1 MTPAFHLEVGE
12 DHLATLT
19 FDLPGRKANIFTRS
33 ALAELDQLLLE
44 LPRRDDIG
52 CLVLVSAKPGMF
64 IAGAD
69 VAEIASV
76 SDPDQAETG
85 SRYGHRLFSAWES
98 LPFPTVS
105 AVSGTCL
112 GGGTE
117 ISLASTYI
125 VLSDRPDL
133 RIGLPEVRLGILPA
147 WGGCVRLPLRVGLV
161 AALDLILAGKSVS
174 GRQALRLGLADALFP
189 EAGYLH
195 HVRDFARS
203 KVGRKRSRRKA
214 AGGLRRRLLE
224 GSLGRWFVLDQA
236 KRKTLATTRGR
247 YPAPIA
253 ALEVVRIGLE
263 KGPSAGFDA
272 EARAVRELAVS
283 ATAKNLIHLF
293 GLMEAAKKD
302 GPADGS
308 TASQRSEPSEPS
320 QASQTPEVRRPAVL
334 GAGVMGGGIAHLMA
348 DRAGL
353 PVRVK
358 DLQPA
363 ALSTAMKHAAAL
375 FERQIRRRRLKP
387 DEMRRKMALL
397 QPTLE
402 DAGLAGADFV
412 LEAVV
417 ENLAVKQALFADLS
431 RRLAPAAILA
441 TNTSSL
447 SIDDI
452 GQLATRRERVVGMH
466 FFNPV
471 DRMPLVE
478 VVAGS
483 LTGEIA
489 VRTATAFARRL
500 GKTPVVVRDG
510 PGFLVNRLL
519 AFYSAEAMWLLDEGH
534 RVEAIDRSL
543 VEWGMPMGPLR
554 LADEVGLDVS
564 AKVGYILHQAF
575 PDRLHFPAWIERIS
589 GDADRLGTKSG
600 RGVYRY
606 KDGHEQEADPA
617 FYAILGLAPAAELAA
632 PSAERLILPMVN
644 EAARCLAE
652 GLVEGPGALDL
663 ALVLGIGFPPFR
675 GGLCRW
681 ADSEGLDSVVQRL
694 EALAA
699 ERGPRLAP
707 SAALRQFAAR
717 GGFYSD
723 RAAAT

>member
-1 MTPAFHLEVGE
+1 MAPAFHLEVGE

-19 FDLPGRKANIFTRS
+19 FDLPDRKANIFTRQ

-69 VAEIASV
+69 VAEIAGV
-76 SDPDQAETG
+76 SDPDQAEAG
-85 SRYGHRLFSAWES
+85 SRYGHRLFSAWEN

-117 ISLASTYI
+117 LSLASTYI

-133 RIGLPEVRLGILPA
+133 RIGLPEVKLGILPA
-147 WGGCVRLPLRVGLV
+147 WGGCVRLPRRVGLV
-161 AALDLILAGKSVS
+161 AALDLILAGKAVS
-174 GRQALRLGLADALFP
+174 GRQALRMGLADALFP
-189 EAGYLH
+189 EAGFLH
-195 HVRDFARS
+195 HVRDFARG
-203 KVGRKRSRRKA
+203 KVGRKRSRRRPV
-214 AGGLRRRLLE
+214 GGLRRLLLD
-224 GSLGRWFVLDQA
+224 GPGGRWFVLDQA
-236 KRKTLATTRGR
+236 RKKTLAATRGR
-247 YPAPIA
+247 FPAPLA

-272 EARAVRELAVS
+272 EARAARELAIS
-283 ATAKNLIHLF
+283 PTAKNLIHLF
-293 GLMEAAKKD
+293 GLIEAAKKD
-302 GPADGS
+302 GSADGAS
-308 TASQRSEPSEPS
+308 ASQPLERLEP
-320 QASQTPEVRRPAVL
+320 AEVRRPAVL
-334 GAGVMGGGIAHLMA
+334 GAGVMGGGIAQLMA
-348 DRAGL
+348 DKAGL

-358 DLQPA
+358 DIQPA
-363 ALSTAMKHAAAL
+363 ALSTALQHAAAL
-375 FERQIRRRRLKP
+375 FEKQIQRRRLQP
-387 DEMRRKMALL
+387 AEMRRKMALL

-402 DAGLAGADFV
+402 DGGLASSDFV

-417 ENLAVKQALFADLS
+417 EDLAVKQRLFADLS
-431 RRLAPAAILA
+431 RRLGPTAILA

-471 DRMPLVE
+471 DKMPLVE
-478 VVAGS
+478 VIAGS

-489 VRTATAFARRL
+489 VRTAKAFARRL

-534 RVEAIDRSL
+534 RVEAIDRAL
-543 VEWGMPMGPLR
+543 VDWGMPMGPLR

-564 AKVGYILHQAF
+564 AKVGHILHQAF
-575 PDRLHFPAWIERIS
+575 PDRLLFPAWIERIS
-589 GDADRLGTKSG
+589 GDGNRLGTKSG
-600 RGVYRY
+600 RGIYSY
-606 KDGHEQEADPA
+606 KRGREQEPDPA
-617 FYAILGLAPAAELAA
+617 VYAVLGLAPAAELAP

-652 GLVEGPGALDL
+652 GIVEGPGALDL
-663 ALVLGIGFPPFR
+663 ALVFGIGFPPFR

-681 ADSEGLDSVVQRL
+681 ADSAGLDTLVQKL

-699 ERGPRLAP
+699 EHGPRLAP
-707 SAALRQFAAR
+707 SDALRSFAAK
-717 GGFYSD
+717 GGFYRTPS
-723 RAAAT
+723 A

>member
-19 FDLPGRKANIFTRS
+19 FDLPGRRANIFTRE
-33 ALAELDQLLLE
+33 ALAELEQLLLA

-52 CLVLVSAKPGMF
+52 CLVLVSAKAGMF

-69 VAEIASV
+69 VAEIAGV
-76 SDPDQAETG
+76 SDPAQAEAG
-85 SRYGHRLFSAWES
+85 SRYGQRLFSAWES

-117 ISLASTYI
+117 LSLASTYI

-133 RIGLPEVRLGILPA
+133 RIGLPEVKLGILPA
-147 WGGCVRLPLRVGLV
+147 WGGCVRLPRRVGLV
-161 AALDLILAGKSVS
+161 PALDLILAGKAVS
-174 GRQALRLGLADALFP
+174 GRQALRMGLADALFP
-189 EAGYLH
+189 EAGFLH
-195 HVRDFARS
+195 HVRDFARG
-203 KVGRKRSRRKA
+203 KVGRKRSRRKP
-214 AGGLRRRLLE
+214 AGGLRRLFLD
-224 GSLGRWFVLDQA
+224 GPGGRWFVLDQA
-236 KRKTLATTRGR
+236 RKKTLAASRGR
-247 YPAPIA
+247 YPAPLA

-283 ATAKNLIHLF
+283 PTAKNLIHLF

-302 GPADGS
+302 GPGTTRA
-308 TASQRSEPSEPS
+308 PP
-320 QASQTPEVRRPAVL
+320 PEVRRPAVL
-334 GAGVMGGGIAHLMA
+334 GAGVMGGGIAQLMA
-348 DRAGL
+348 DKTGL

-358 DLQPA
+358 DIQPA
-363 ALSTAMKHAAAL
+363 ALVDRPEACCGALREAGPPPPTATRTRCVAGW
-375 FERQIRRRRLKP
+375 RSSSRRWRTP
-387 DEMRRKMALL
+387 DSRA
-397 QPTLE
+397 
-402 DAGLAGADFV
+402 ADFV

-417 ENLAVKQALFADLS
+417 ENLAVKQQLFADLS
-431 RRLAPAAILA
+431 RRLAPTAILA

-452 GQLATRRERVVGMH
+452 GQLASRRERVVGMH

-471 DRMPLVE
+471 EKMPLVE
-478 VVAGS
+478 VIAGS

-500 GKTPVVVRDG
+500 GKTPVIVRDG

-534 RVEAIDRSL
+534 RVEAIDRAL
-543 VEWGMPMGPLR
+543 VDWGMPMGPLR

-564 AKVGYILHQAF
+564 AKVGHILHEAF
-575 PDRLHFPAWIERIS
+575 PDRLLFPAWIERIAGETGRLGAKSGQGDLSLQGRARAGGRS
-589 GDADRLGTKSG
+589 GDLRRSRSRAGG
-600 RGVYRY
+600 RAR
-606 KDGHEQEADPA
+606 AA
-617 FYAILGLAPAAELAA
+617 F
-632 PSAERLILPMVN
+632 AERLILPMVN

-652 GLVEGPGALDL
+652 GIVDGPGALDL
-663 ALVLGIGFPPFR
+663 ALVFGIGFPPFR

-681 ADSEGLDSVVQRL
+681 ADSEGLPTIVTRL

-699 ERGPRLAP
+699 ARGPRLAP
-707 SAALRQFAAR
+707 SDALRQFAAR
-717 GGFYSD
+717 GGFYS
-723 RAAAT
+723 AASTAT